1 MKKVKFRTCIY
12 RKNCAC
18 FLAFIVPMRLYHT
31 HFKKKPFLGGLH
43 VDMEAV
49 KLAGL
54 LSYRC
59 LGLCVTRCTSPEITH
74 ADTP

>member
-1 MKKVKFRTCIY
+1 M
-12 RKNCAC
+12 NCAC
-18 FLAFIVPMRLYHT
+18 LLAFIASVRLNHT
-31 HFKKKPFLGGLH
+31 CIHKRNLRGFALH
-43 VDMEAV
+43 VDTEAV